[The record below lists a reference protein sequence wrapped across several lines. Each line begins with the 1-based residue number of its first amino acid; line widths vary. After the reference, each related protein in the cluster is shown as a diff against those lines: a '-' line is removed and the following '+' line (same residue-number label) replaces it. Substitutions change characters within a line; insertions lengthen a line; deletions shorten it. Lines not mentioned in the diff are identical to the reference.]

1 VRRLLYMAH
10 PVRGDIPANAARAR
24 RWLRW
29 LYGRFPRDV
38 VIAPWLLEL
47 EVVPLADHVEAER
60 EEALLRDQVVVAHC
74 DGIVLVGGRLSHGM
88 AREAAAAAEAG
99 VEITSLLHLGVE
111 PPEGT

>member
-1 VRRLLYMAH
+1 
-10 PVRGDIPANAARAR
+10 
-24 RWLRW
+24 
-29 LYGRFPRDV
+29 
-38 VIAPWLLEL
+38 
-47 EVVPLADHVEAER
+47 
-60 EEALLRDQVVVAHC
+60 VAHC